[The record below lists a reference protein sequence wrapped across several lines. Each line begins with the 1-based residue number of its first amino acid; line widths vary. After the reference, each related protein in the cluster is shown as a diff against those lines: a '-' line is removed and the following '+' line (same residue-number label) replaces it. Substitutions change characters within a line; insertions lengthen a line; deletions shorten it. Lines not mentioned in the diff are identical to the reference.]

1 MQITIRSIHFN
12 ANKKLLNF
20 IKKKINKLTRFN
32 DELIS
37 IDIFLR
43 LENASDKNNK
53 LVEVKINTGFN
64 ELFVSKKRESFEESI
79 DLVQD
84 ILIRL
89 VKKNKQK
96 KRLI

>member
-1 MQITIRSIHFN
+1 MQIPIRSIHFN
-12 ANKKLLNF
+12 ANQKLLNF

-64 ELFVSKKRESFEESI
+64 ELFVSKKRESFEEAI

>member
-12 ANKKLLNF
+12 ANQKLLNF

>member
-1 MQITIRSIHFN
+1 M
-12 ANKKLLNF
+12 NF

-37 IDIFLR
+37 IDIFIR

-64 ELFVSKKRESFEESI
+64 ELFVSKKRESFEEAI

>member
-12 ANKKLLNF
+12 ANQKLLNF

-64 ELFVSKKRESFEESI
+64 ELFVSKKRESFEEAI

>member
-1 MQITIRSIHFN
+1 MQITIRSIHFD
-12 ANKKLLNF
+12 ANQKLLNF
-20 IKKKINKLTRFN
+20 IKKKINKLSRFN

-64 ELFVSKKRESFEESI
+64 ELFVSKKRESFEEAI